1 MSFIDRMRAS
11 GRARLIAGATIVA
24 LLALVVAWFWFGGTQ
39 NTDDAQIDA
48 HIHPVAARVG
58 GTVAEVYFQENQRVK
73 AGDVLVK
80 IDARDYEVALARAE
94 ADLADAEAAADAAR
108 AGVPI
113 VSATSAGQLTS
124 AQAKVSNAQAGVAA
138 STQEIA
144 AARAKLDSANARLRL
159 AAVEA
164 DKAARDRERLKP
176 LVAKDEVSQQQF
188 ESVSAAA
195 DAAAAAVDSAKAA
208 VAEAQQGVALAESH
222 AEQAKG
228 ALAQS
233 QADLHAAGTAP
244 EQVSAGKARASSA
257 EARIKVAQAAV
268 NVAKL
273 NLGYTT
279 IVAPVNGV
287 VGRRNVEVGQVIQPG
302 QPLVALVD
310 LDDVWVTA
318 NFKETQ
324 LKNMRANQKA
334 KISVDAFGGRAFE
347 AHVDSI
353 GAATGS
359 KFSLLPPEN
368 ASGNYVK
375 VVQRVPVKLVLEKGQ
390 DPDHLLRPGMS
401 VDAKVYTQ

>member
-1 MSFIDRMRAS
+1 MSFIDRIRAS
-11 GRARLIAGATIVA
+11 GRARLIVGATIVA
-24 LLALVVAWFWFGGTQ
+24 LVALIGAWLWFRGNQ
-39 NTDDAQIDA
+39 STDDAQIDA

-58 GTVAEVYFQENQRVK
+58 GTVVEVDFQENQRVK

-80 IDARDYEVALARAE
+80 IDPRDYQVALARAE
-94 ADLADAEAAADAAR
+94 ADLADAQATADAAR

-113 VSATSAGQLTS
+113 VSATSSGQLAS
-124 AQAKVSNAQAGVAA
+124 AHAKVGNAQAGLGA

-144 AARAKLDSANARLRL
+144 VARAKLDSANARLRQ

-176 LVAKDEVSQQQF
+176 LIEKDEVSRQQF

-195 DAAAAAVDSAKAA
+195 EAAQAAVDSAKAA

-222 AEQAKG
+222 AQQAEG
-228 ALAQS
+228 SLS
-233 QADLHAAGTAP
+233 QAEADLHAAGTAP
-244 EQVSAGKARASSA
+244 QQVSAGRARASSA
-257 EARIKVAQAAV
+257 EARIQVAQSAV
-268 NVAKL
+268 NQAKL
-273 NLGYTT
+273 NLSYTT
-279 IVAPVNGV
+279 IVAPVGGI
-287 VGRRNVEVGQVIQPG
+287 VGKRNVEVGQVTQAG
-302 QPLVALVD
+302 QPLVSVVSIE
-310 LDDVWVTA
+310 DVWVTA

-324 LKNMRANQKA
+324 LKDMRPRQNA
-334 KISVDAFGGRAFE
+334 KISVDAFGGRDFQ

-368 ASGNYVK
+368 ATGNYVK
-375 VVQRVPVKLVLEKGQ
+375 VVQRIPVKLVLEPGQ

-401 VDAKVYTQ
+401 VDATVYTR

>member
-1 MSFIDRMRAS
+1 MSFIDRVRAS
-11 GRARLIAGATIVA
+11 GRARLIAGAAIVA
-24 LLALVVAWFWFGGTQ
+24 LIALIGAWFWFGGSQ
-39 NTDDAQIDA
+39 STDDAQIDA

-58 GTVAEVYFQENQRVK
+58 GTVMEVDFEENQRVK

-80 IDARDYEVALARAE
+80 IDPKDYQVALARAE
-94 ADLADAEAAADAAR
+94 ADLADAQAAAEAAR

-113 VSATSAGQLTS
+113 VSATSSGQLTS
-124 AQAKVSNAQAGVAA
+124 AQAKVSNAQAGIGA

-144 AARAKLDSANARLRL
+144 AARAKLDSANARLRQ
-159 AAVEA
+159 ATVEA
-164 DKAARDRERLKP
+164 DKATRDRERLKP
-176 LVAKDEVSQQQF
+176 LVEKDEVSRQQF
-188 ESVSAAA
+188 ESVSAGA
-195 DAAAAAVDSAKAA
+195 DAALAAVDSAKAA
-208 VAEAQQGVALAESH
+208 VAETQQGVALAESR
-222 AEQAKG
+222 AQQAKG
-228 ALAQS
+228 ALAQA

-257 EARIKVAQAAV
+257 EARIQVAQAAV

-279 IVAPVNGV
+279 IVAPVSGV

-302 QPLVALVD
+302 QPLVSVVD
-310 LDDVWVTA
+310 LGAVWVTA

-324 LKNMRANQKA
+324 LKNMRQGQKA
-334 KISVDAFGGRAFE
+334 KISVDAFGGHDFQ

-353 GAATGS
+353 GAATGA

-368 ASGNYVK
+368 ATGNYVK

-390 DPDHLLRPGMS
+390 DPERLLRPGMS
-401 VDAKVYTQ
+401 VDATVYTK